1 MKKLISFL
9 PGGSISITILLILLL
24 IVPFKVYEFI
34 SSGTNNF
41 VKNCIIIGD
50 ENHKI
55 PSYKFINQ
63 NSDTIDNSQYD
74 DHIYIADFFFT
85 RCPTICPVMTY
96 NMKYIQKKL
105 SIVKY

>member
-9 PGGSISITILLILLL
+9 PGGSISATILLILLL

-41 VKNCIIIGD
+41 VSFAIIGD

-55 PSYKFINQ
+55 PSYKFKIKIVIQ
-63 NSDTIDNSQYD
+63 LTILIMMITYT
-74 DHIYIADFFFT
+74 ADFLLGVQQFT
-85 RCPTICPVMTY
+85 SYDV
-96 NMKYIQKKL
+96 
-105 SIVKY
+105 

>member
-9 PGGSISITILLILLL
+9 PGGSIFATILLILLL

-41 VKNCIIIGD
+41 VKLAIIGD

-55 PSYKFINQ
+55 PSYKFIP
-63 NSDTIDNSQYD
+63 IRL
-74 DHIYIADFFFT
+74 I
-85 RCPTICPVMTY
+85 
-96 NMKYIQKKL
+96 K
-105 SIVKY
+105 